1 MESTGGVGIDYC
13 PFGDKFLVGIEGWD
27 LGETKPH
34 LKLFAR
40 LILKRH
46 FIINIGWDDA
56 VNSQTQSFFAG
67 AGFTFE
73 DKDLK
78 YLLSKLPLPGF

>member
-1 MESTGGVGIDYC
+1 MESTGGVGIDYY
-13 PFGDKFLVGIEGWD
+13 PLKDNLLVGIEGWD

-40 LILKRH
+40 AIIKKH
-46 FIINIGWDDA
+46 FIINMGWDDF
-56 VNSQTQSFFAG
+56 VNSQDQSFFAG

-78 YLLSKLPLPGF
+78 YLLSKIPLPGL